1 MSLSN
6 ILKTSSACLGVWGRG
21 LWRDCNSR
29 RRQAWGVGRSV
40 DEMHRF
46 ISLIHLGLV
55 DTLDPFCTGVC
66 FVTCVCQDGTEKV
79 TKACMIGLVRVWWRM
94 ECGVLRW
101 FGHVMRM
108 CFEIKVGLKDE
119 WMMMCVTAWCAHQAP
134 GTTSSR
140 WQMTPKNASLW
151 ALNTNIFLLWDR
163 LVTGCTRSLVG
174 ASSWDTR
181 HKTHPA
187 QKG

>member
-46 ISLIHLGLV
+46 ISLIHPGLV

-79 TKACMIGLVRVWWRM
+79 VKACMIGLVRVWQRK
-94 ECGVLRW
+94 ERGVLRW

-119 WMMMCVTAWCAHQAP
+119 WMNDDVCRSLMRSP
-134 GTTSSR
+134 GTR
-140 WQMTPKNASLW
+140 YHLLALANDPKNASLW
-151 ALNTNIFLLWDR
+151 ALNTNIF
-163 LVTGCTRSLVG
+163 
-174 ASSWDTR
+174 
-181 HKTHPA
+181 
-187 QKG
+187 